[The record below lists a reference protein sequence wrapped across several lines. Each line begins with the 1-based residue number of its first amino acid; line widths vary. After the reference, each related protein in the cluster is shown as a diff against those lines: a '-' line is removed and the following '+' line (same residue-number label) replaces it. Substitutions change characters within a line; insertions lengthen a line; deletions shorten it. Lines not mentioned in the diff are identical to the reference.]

1 MVYENMNNT
10 YGYARV
16 STLDQNLKLQK
27 DALKAAGCSAH
38 NIFVDKVSGAKEK
51 RPGLEA
57 LLAKLHTGDTLVVW
71 RLARFGRSLPHL
83 VTLMQGLMDKG
94 IGFKSISDG
103 SIDTSTASG
112 ELMFHVFSS
121 LAQFE
126 KRLIQ
131 ERTKAGLAAA
141 RARGRFG
148 GRRPLNPHDPK
159 VLADLKMH
167 QDISMPVEDICKKLS
182 ISRAT
187 LYRYLKKT

>member
-1 MVYENMNNT
+1 MTNI

-38 NIFVDKVSGAKEK
+38 KIFVDKVSGAKEK
-51 RPGLEA
+51 RSGLDAVLE
-57 LLAKLHTGDTLVVW
+57 KLQEGDTLVVW
-71 RLARFGRSLPHL
+71 RLDRLGRSLPHL
-83 VTLMQGLMDKG
+83 VHLMQGLMDKG

-103 SIDTSTASG
+103 AIDTSTASG

-131 ERTKAGLAAA
+131 ERTSAGLASA
-141 RARGRFG
+141 RARGRLG
-148 GRRPLNPHDPK
+148 GRRPLNPHAPK
-159 VLADLKMH
+159 VLAAQKMH
-167 QDISMPVEDICKKLS
+167 QDISMPVGDICKKLN

-187 LYRYLKKT
+187 IYRYLKVGQ